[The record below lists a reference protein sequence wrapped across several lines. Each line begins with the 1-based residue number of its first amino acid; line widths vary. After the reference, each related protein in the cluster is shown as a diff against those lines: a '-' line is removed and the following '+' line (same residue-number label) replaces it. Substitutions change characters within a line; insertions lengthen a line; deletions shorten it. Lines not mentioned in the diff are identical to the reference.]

1 MSSLRSRLLAAASTP
16 VALTVALT
24 LSATV
29 AVSGAALAAPTG
41 VMTVATIG
49 EPPSLDPMSTT
60 ADLVGTITQH
70 VFETLYAF
78 DANWTLKPLLAA
90 GDAQVSAEG
99 KVWTIP
105 LREGVKFHDGSV
117 MTSADVLAS
126 VKRWL
131 VVSPRGKTVA
141 AVLEEVSA
149 PDSKTLRFTLKKPFA
164 PLGSLLAFNNGAAVV
179 MPTAQAEA
187 EGPLKSFV
195 GTGPFKL
202 LEHKPDQYIRLEAFA
217 GYVSPS
223 GDASGYA
230 GKREAKVAELRFVP
244 TPNAV
249 TRLEGALSGQF
260 LYSDALPAEMKA
272 RIVGKAG
279 VKPVVVKPFAWPFM
293 IMNTKEGVMSNATV
307 RRAVQT
313 AVSPEDMLMAAF
325 GDPEFFAV
333 NGPFYGQ
340 GTALG
345 STKGAETFG
354 VADAKKAQL
363 LAKGAGYKGDAIRI
377 MTSTQY
383 DFLYKMSLVAQQNL
397 EEAGF
402 KVDLQVLDWATLVQR
417 RNDPKQWDALF
428 TYHTFVPEPSLI
440 TIMNPAYAGW
450 WDTPEKAAALDA
462 FNSDA
467 NPSTRAALWG
477 NLQETFFKQAPTL
490 KIGEFYSLAASSD
503 KVEGLNPA
511 PWPYFW
517 NVSVK

>member
-1 MSSLRSRLLAAASTP
+1 MTSLRPRLLAAAS
-16 VALTVALT
+16 LSVALT
-24 LSATV
+24 LAGTLMSGTV
-29 AVSGAALAAPTG
+29 LAAPTG

-90 GDAQVSAEG
+90 GEPVVSGEG

-105 LREGVKFHDGSV
+105 LRADVRFHDGAA
-117 MTSADVLAS
+117 MTAEDVLAS

-131 VVSPRGKTVA
+131 AVSPRGKTVA
-141 AVLEEVSA
+141 AVLDEVSVVDGKA
-149 PDSKTLRFTLKKPFA
+149 LRFTLKKPFA

-179 MPTAQAEA
+179 MPKAQAEA

-202 LEHKPDQYIRLEAFA
+202 VEHKPDQYIRLEAFA
-217 GYVSPS
+217 GYVSPA
-223 GDASGYA
+223 GEASGYA

-260 LYSDALPAEMKA
+260 LYSDALPTEMKA
-272 RIVGKAG
+272 RINGKPD
-279 VKPVVVKPFAWPFM
+279 VRPVVVKPFAWPFM
-293 IMNTKEGVMSNATV
+293 IMNNKEGSLANATL
-307 RRAVQT
+307 RRAIQS
-313 AVSPEDMLMAAF
+313 ALAPEDMLMAAF

-333 NGPFYGQ
+333 TGPFYGK
-340 GTALG
+340 GAALA
-345 STKGAETFG
+345 STKGAEAFG
-354 VADAKKAQL
+354 TADTGKAKV
-363 LAKGAGYKGDAIRI
+363 LAKGAGYKGEPIRI

-383 DFLYKMSLVAQQNL
+383 DFLYKMSLVAQQQL

-428 TYHTFVPEPSLI
+428 TYHTFVPEPSLL

-450 WDTPEKAAALDA
+450 WETPEKTAALDA

-467 NPSTRAALWG
+467 NPSTRAVLWG
-477 NLQETFFKQAPTL
+477 NLQDVFFKQAPTL
-490 KIGEFYSLAASSD
+490 KIGEFYSLAAASQ
-503 KVEGLNPA
+503 KVDGLNPA